1 MDEERVVGH
10 LGRIS
15 LVTGEVALKTLFV
28 MAAKLLDQP
37 SRFGGAGL
45 PQVPTGQV
53 SWDAFMASPGAKE
66 LKEFLTN
73 EVNLSALKSE
83 LAKYGIGFAFR
94 SHSDGTTS
102 LAYDFRNRAIVEK
115 ALSNFLAA
123 IRKNPQEFTKQTLK
137 TPKNMTPKEK
147 IAYYSKQ
154 MKQQQ
159 SLSKKVALAPQIDKG
174 KAGLTK

>member
-1 MDEERVVGH
+1 MDEERVVSQIA
-10 LGRIS
+10 RIS
-15 LVTGEVALKTLFV
+15 FVSGEVCLKSLFLTIG
-28 MAAKLLDQP
+28 KLAEQSHYSGRVSPVL
-37 SRFGGAGL
+37 AG
-45 PQVPTGQV
+45 QTN
-53 SWDAFMASPGAKE
+53 WDSFLASPGSKE

-115 ALSNFLAA
+115 ALSNFLVG
-123 IRKNPQEFTKQTLK
+123 IQKNPQEFMKRTLK
-137 TPKNMTPKEK
+137 TPKNMNPKEK

-159 SLSKKVALAPQIDKG
+159 SLAKKVALAPQIDKG

>member
-1 MDEERVVGH
+1 MDEERVVGQI
-10 LGRIS
+10 GRMS
-15 LVTGEVALKTLFV
+15 YVTGEIALKTLFIF
-28 MAAKLLDQP
+28 AEKLFEQRRLRGTSMP
-37 SRFGGAGL
+37 IL
-45 PQVPTGQV
+45 PTGQLK
-53 SWDAFMASPGAKE
+53 WDVFMSSPGAKE

-73 EVNLSALKSE
+73 EVNLSALRTE

-94 SHSDGTTS
+94 RHSDGTTS

-115 ALSNFLAA
+115 ALSNFLAS
-123 IRKNPQEFTKQTLK
+123 IRKNPQEFTKRTLK

-159 SLSKKVALAPQIDKG
+159 SISKKKVALTSKMDKG
-174 KAGLTK
+174 KAGLTR